1 MLYLARDHMTNGS
14 LFQEAEHMFFKKFSC
29 WCGWWGWIQRQLCE
43 FQRHRMRCF
52 WVSLLD
58 WPTCLIVEASE
69 AWRGSVIFQRSQGW
83 FVVLIIQLLPVLL
96 CLLCS
101 EVAQTYVH
109 RVNDAIQPSHLL
121 SPPSPLALNLSQHQD
136 LFQWVGSSHQVTKV
150 LELQLQHQSWCW
162 KDHIFPTQLC
172 HTPPKQQTPL
182 CSLCRTLT
190 QLPLDTLKY
199 WWGWWGGGGGDGDEG
214 VNFYHFLDSYYV
226 WVIWIFS
233 DTCFVKYLTKVK
245 QRDYRKLRYR
255 KIQ

>member
-182 CSLCRTLT
+182 CSLCVCVCKYRYSFPWTNWMWKFKSFPGSWCLDLGHHSDNVVWTLLANALSHKKT
-190 QLPLDTLKY
+190 R
-199 WWGWWGGGGGDGDEG
+199 WW
-214 VNFYHFLDSYYV
+214 VPN
-226 WVIWIFS
+226 
-233 DTCFVKYLTKVK
+233 
-245 QRDYRKLRYR
+245 
-255 KIQ
+255 